1 MTSSAGARRSTTRRP
16 SSTSTARAASG
27 PAARWATSPAS
38 CRAADLRSTRRAQ
51 QAQRVRQALG
61 GSLEALAQLGQAV
74 QIGQAALD
82 ERVGFDAT
90 GRAVIEPE
98 QHRGGIDRGEA
109 RTLCVKAE
117 IGCGVADRVP
127 GAVD

>member
-38 CRAADLRSTRRAQ
+38 YRAADLRSARRAQ

-82 ERVGFDAT
+82 ERVGLDAARRT
-90 GRAVIEPE
+90 VVEPE
-98 QHRGGIDRGEA
+98 QHRGGIDCGESCA
-109 RTLCVKAE
+109 LRIKAK
-117 IGCGVADRVP
+117 ISCG
-127 GAVD
+127 